1 MTRPDGDA
9 AFERALLD
17 SAKHDGPT
25 PEGTRAAW
33 QTLTASSALL
43 AVGGAAVSESR
54 SLFALG
60 TTKIVTLIAVGAIGG
75 SVATWAFLSS
85 RFPRDES
92 VVATPVTELPTEPLP
107 TEPLPT
113 EPGEL
118 AVAPAPVQSSPLPS
132 LAEPSESVTP
142 NESSTFERRV
152 EMSSRARKPH
162 DSART
167 SGAPP
172 KPGALADSS
181 LAREVAELDR
191 ARSAVWTRDFDLALR
206 RIDAFHTEFPRS
218 QFAPDAEALAIEALR
233 NKGEEAAAERRAQR
247 FLNRYPR
254 DPHAERVGRP
264 HE

>member
-25 PEGTRAAW
+25 PEATRAAW

-54 SLFALG
+54 SLLAVG
-60 TTKIVTLIAVGAIGG
+60 TTKLVALIAVGAIGG

-85 RFPRDES
+85 RFARDES
-92 VVATPVTELPTEPLP
+92 AVATPATELPAEPLP
-107 TEPLPT
+107 TEPK
-113 EPGEL
+113 EL

-132 LAEPSESVTP
+132 LAEPSESATP
-142 NESSTFERRV
+142 TESTTFEQPV
-152 EMSSRARKPH
+152 QVSSRARKVH
-162 DSART
+162 DGARA
-167 SGAPP
+167 SGTPP
-172 KPGALADSS
+172 KTGTITDSS

-191 ARSAVWTRDFDLALR
+191 ARSAVWARDFDLALR
-206 RIDAFHTEFPRS
+206 RVEAFHAEFPRS

-233 NKGEEAAAERRAQR
+233 NKGDESAAERRAQR
-247 FLNRYPR
+247 FLSRYPR
-254 DPHAERVGRP
+254 DPHAERVGSRP